1 MVRKQKPN
9 WLYHDKALVS
19 MELVNPSLIG
29 YRVQPFL
36 PCHLRA
42 VLRAVQGIAS
52 TLPSLILLEIPY
64 LTNKSSLTMKAF
76 VNSITRKRNDHE
88 NFVLWDTVNF

>member
-36 PCHLRA
+36 PCPLRA
-42 VLRAVQGIAS
+42 VLRAVGAWETLYSPSNFGGSHISEPFLS
-52 TLPSLILLEIPY
+52 TFCRQLGVWSEGETNHNACYVFIVLL
-64 LTNKSSLTMKAF
+64 
-76 VNSITRKRNDHE
+76 
-88 NFVLWDTVNF
+88 